1 MYYRFDLPRASSEGR
16 EDEIKNYKDTAVSQP
31 VQLNDIERQ
40 ITPGHSLTSLNIVT
54 FSICSVQL
62 K

>member
-16 EDEIKNYKDTAVSQP
+16 EDEIKNYKDTAVSQ
-31 VQLNDIERQ
+31 LNDTERQ